1 MYALN
6 GGSVFVSDSLFV
18 CRVALVQLILQNPGP
33 LLQDADLGSQA
44 LDGIFVFLH
53 GWEKRTKVGEIPRN
67 INISVLHVHT
77 D

>member
-1 MYALN
+1 M
-6 GGSVFVSDSLFV
+6 SDSLFV

-53 GWEKRTKVGEIPRN
+53 GDKKELK
-67 INISVLHVHT
+67 SVKF
-77 D
+77 